1 MKGSVFLM
9 AAVAAL
15 AAVADG
21 RAAAVPEAT
30 RPAARA
36 LDLSAVRNRSWRD
49 SETVRGWNATPGCVA
64 PDAIPDGRMD
74 AFGIP
79 FAVVNGHTAG
89 GKDLVLL
96 SAEGLGGAPRRIS
109 VSVPKGT
116 EAGALALLHA
126 AGRAARPGT
135 PHGHIRF
142 VYADGS
148 TNRVPV
154 ISGTD
159 ISDWWMGAGGTN
171 AVCAYRQGDAPQPM
185 RVFASVFPLPERKP
199 LAAVA
204 FEVGDSPGALWMIG
218 AATLLKEP
226 VRLPDWQPPR
236 KPVYPASSKAVIR
249 QTPEGVRFENPVIRR
264 NWSDPTV
271 WTDGGRWYSAATGLE
286 DTLAS
291 GDMINWTSL
300 GRAPVPEE
308 ERRKA
313 AAWTTSTS
321 FWAPDVVKIGGRWL
335 LYCTV
340 MESSE
345 KNRIAAFAAERPE
358 GPFAFRGFVRDS
370 EGTGIPDLC
379 VDPEVVVDARGD
391 VWLFSGSI
399 GGIHRG
405 RLTADGL
412 RPLPGSRLERV
423 TADGIEG
430 GYLFRRG
437 GWWYLFGSTGH
448 YNDWTYSVNVVRSRT
463 LDGVFAN
470 RAGEPATAGRYEKI
484 LASSEGDEIDGPG
497 HNGEIFT
504 LFDGRTYMFYHAHR
518 RKLMPRPDESIQ
530 VPRPTCLQE
539 VFWDADGWPRFT
551 DGKPQLLE
559 RLPCAEKPL
568 FANPV
573 ISPNGPDPTV
583 WDGGDGWFY
592 ALTTPLAKMSRSR
605 NLTDWEDVSHD
616 PLTPSARAALT
627 NVTSAVWAPCVVKLQ
642 GKWLL
647 YVSLFVSNE
656 DCRIPVLASDRPD
669 GPFSYVG
676 MVIDSREIGILN
688 TIDPCVREADGRV
701 WMFFGSCQ
709 DGVHRVELARDGLS
723 MKPGAKIVH
732 VAGRRNDGTDLF
744 GAPGCWEGAY
754 VLPRH
759 GAWWLFLS
767 GGRFD
772 NGTYHLLVGRA
783 ETIDGT
789 FRDREGNLLTAGL
802 ARPILSSAPGDR
814 FTGPG
819 HNGDVFTD
827 ADGRDWMFFHAHDA
841 ALPDALD
848 RPMLLQELRWGA
860 DGWPCFEEGRPQPL
874 ERRPKLGGTEADI
887 QRVIDASAGGTAVVP
902 PGVYDIGATVFV
914 PSDTK
919 LVLKGCRLR
928 MRDGAVCPMFR
939 NRTDAH
945 GDARNI
951 VIDGGGTAVLDG
963 GLPNGLDEFTSGKD
977 GRPHV
982 SENLTLF
989 FTGVEG
995 FSVTGLTVR
1004 DQRWWALMFLE
1015 CANGRIADITF
1026 ELTRH
1031 AQDSYARW
1039 RNQDGIDLRVGCHDI
1054 VIENIRGETGDD
1066 FIALTALDSPWFERR
1081 WARPGCDR
1089 AIRDIAIRHVKG
1101 RTNQC
1106 ALIRLLSHFGQPI
1119 HHVTIEDV
1127 VEDSVPGRHNQSQMA
1142 VRIGDR
1148 LPAYY
1153 GDDARNAQR
1162 FGDIHDIRIDGL
1174 ATRAL
1179 SAVHTDDGVRNLTVR
1194 NVRLFGDAGSVWTG
1208 GTFGLDIAPFIYLP
1222 AREGEVRRS
1231 TLTPGKMEEWGVPRT
1246 DTVRLE
1252 NVLFDGV
1259 AVEAEPHN
1267 GEALFRFRRAELVNC
1282 RVRNCRA
1289 SAGRKMCDGDPRGT
1303 LVWER
1308 GLLSK

>member
-1 MKGSVFLM
+1 MKWPLLPM
-9 AAVAAL
+9 AAIAAL
-15 AAVADG
+15 AVADG
-21 RAAAVPEAT
+21 RAAAVPDAS
-30 RPAARA
+30 RPEARA
-36 LDLSAVRNRSWRD
+36 LDLTSVRNRSWRD
-49 SETVRGWNATPGCVA
+49 SESVRGWNATPGCVA
-64 PDAIPDGRMD
+64 PDAIPNGRLD

-79 FAVVNGHTAG
+79 FEVVNGRTAG
-89 GKDLVLL
+89 GKDFVLL
-96 SAEGLGGAPRRIS
+96 SAEGFGGAPRR
-109 VSVPKGT
+109 VSVDIPVGT
-116 EAGALALLHA
+116 GPGAVGTGPGALALLHA
-126 AGRAARPGT
+126 AGRAAHPGT
-135 PHGHIRF
+135 PHGVIRF
-142 VYADGS
+142 AFADGT
-148 TNRVPV
+148 TNVVPV
-154 ISGTD
+154 VSGTD

-171 AVCAYRQGDAPQPM
+171 AICAYRQGDAPQPM
-185 RVFASVFPLPERKP
+185 RVFASVFPVPARKP

-226 VRLPDWQPPR
+226 VRLPDWRPPR
-236 KPVYPASSKAVIR
+236 KAVYPASSKAVIR
-249 QTPEGVRFENPVIRR
+249 QTTEGARFENPVIRR

-271 WTDGGRWYSAATGLE
+271 WTDGDRWYSAATGLE

-291 GDMINWTSL
+291 ADLVNWTSL
-300 GRAPVPEE
+300 GRSPVPEE

-313 AAWTTSTS
+313 TAWTTSTS
-321 FWAPDVVKIGGRWL
+321 FWAPDVVKVGGRWL

-358 GPFAFRGFVRDS
+358 GPFAFQGFVRGS

-391 VWLFSGSI
+391 VWLFSGSV

-412 RPLPGSRLERV
+412 RPLPGSRLARV

-448 YNDWTYSVNVVRSRT
+448 YNEWTYAVNVVRSRT
-463 LDGVFAN
+463 LDGVFVD
-470 RAGEPATAGRYEKI
+470 RAGKPATAGRYERI
-484 LASSEGDEIDGPG
+484 LSSAEGDEIDGPG

-504 LFDGRTYMFYHAHR
+504 LPDGRTYMFYHAHR
-518 RKLMPRPDESIQ
+518 RRLMPRPDESIQ

-551 DGKPQLLE
+551 GGKPQLLE

-573 ISPNGPDPTV
+573 ISPNGPDPT
-583 WDGGDGWFY
+583 
-592 ALTTPLAKMSRSR
+592 
-605 NLTDWEDVSHD
+605 
-616 PLTPSARAALT
+616 
-627 NVTSAVWAPCVVKLQ
+627 
-642 GKWLL
+642 
-647 YVSLFVSNE
+647 
-656 DCRIPVLASDRPD
+656 
-669 GPFSYVG
+669 
-676 MVIDSREIGILN
+676 
-688 TIDPCVREADGRV
+688 
-701 WMFFGSCQ
+701 
-709 DGVHRVELARDGLS
+709 
-723 MKPGAKIVH
+723 
-732 VAGRRNDGTDLF
+732 
-744 GAPGCWEGAY
+744 
-754 VLPRH
+754 
-759 GAWWLFLS
+759 
-767 GGRFD
+767 
-772 NGTYHLLVGRA
+772 
-783 ETIDGT
+783 
-789 FRDREGNLLTAGL
+789 
-802 ARPILSSAPGDR
+802 
-814 FTGPG
+814 
-819 HNGDVFTD
+819 
-827 ADGRDWMFFHAHDA
+827 
-841 ALPDALD
+841 
-848 RPMLLQELRWGA
+848 
-860 DGWPCFEEGRPQPL
+860 
-874 ERRPKLGGTEADI
+874 EADI
-887 QRVIDASAGGTAVVP
+887 QRVIDAHAGGTAVVP
-902 PGVYDIGATVFV
+902 PGAYDIGATVFV

-939 NRTDAH
+939 NRTDAR

-951 VIDGGGTAVLDG
+951 VVDGGGTAVLDG

-989 FTGVEG
+989 FTGVDG

-1054 VIENIRGETGDD
+1054 VIEDIRGETGDD
-1066 FIALTALDSPWFERR
+1066 FIALTALDSPWFERK
-1081 WARPGCDR
+1081 WARPGRDR
-1089 AIRDIAIRHVKG
+1089 AIRDITIRHVKG

-1106 ALIRLLSHFGQPI
+1106 ALIRILSHFGQPI
-1119 HHVTIEDV
+1119 HHVTIADV
-1127 VEDSVPGRHNQSQMA
+1127 VEDSVPGRHNQTQMA

-1153 GDDARNAQR
+1153 ANDERNAQR
-1162 FGDIHDIRIDGL
+1162 FGDIHDIQVDGL
-1174 ATRAL
+1174 TTRAL

-1231 TLTPGKMEEWGVPRT
+1231 TLTPGKMEEWGVSRA

-1259 AVEAEPHN
+1259 TVEATPHD

-1282 RVRNCRA
+1282 RVRNLRA
-1289 SAGRKMCDGDPRGT
+1289 PAGRKMCDGTLRGR
-1303 LVWER
+1303 LVFEGKDAAVLKTR
-1308 GLLSK
+1308 